1 MKLLKRKLNS
11 RGFSHIELGLLLI
24 VVIGISSVGVYV
36 YKHSTAHAATTYT
49 TLAVIKSDGYKFT
62 EQACITS
69 QSGTSP
75 NYTDT
80 VVALISVNTK
90 AGPSTIQTGRHHQS
104 SGYNPLAYYSINGAT
119 PVTEDA
125 WTTASTSTISFDL
138 PPTIGTA
145 DFTLGVEGTP
155 GSTSTSAGSTQTL
168 SSVTLCNPPVVAV
181 PTVSLSASPTSIN
194 SGSTST
200 LTWSSTAATS
210 CTATGSWTGSRL
222 TSGTYTTPAL
232 TTTSNYSLS
241 CSGAGGTTSANATVT
256 VSTSTTTPT
265 CQTLTI
271 PAYFYPTSTSNPWV
285 TAAAQAPGSIMIADI
300 TTSGPGTSVNSDY
313 TSAIAD
319 ARAAGDT
326 VFGYVDTNYTSV
338 SLATAEANVSSW
350 KNFYNVTNIF
360 FDEVSSTAAQESYYQ
375 TLSAYVHAQTAG
387 SLTILNAGDVPA
399 QSYMSAGDIIVTFE
413 GAYSTYQTT
422 TFPSWM
428 SSYGA
433 NRFYNIVYDVPT
445 SANMVSVL
453 SQAEK
458 DGIGYIYATN
468 QNLPNPYGALP
479 SYLPAELSAA
489 STNCSL

>member
-1 MKLLKRKLNS
+1 
-11 RGFSHIELGLLLI
+11 
-24 VVIGISSVGVYV
+24 
-36 YKHSTAHAATTYT
+36 
-49 TLAVIKSDGYKFT
+49 
-62 EQACITS
+62 
-69 QSGTSP
+69 
-75 NYTDT
+75 
-80 VVALISVNTK
+80 
-90 AGPSTIQTGRHHQS
+90 
-104 SGYNPLAYYSINGAT
+104 
-119 PVTEDA
+119 
-125 WTTASTSTISFDL
+125 
-138 PPTIGTA
+138 
-145 DFTLGVEGTP
+145 
-155 GSTSTSAGSTQTL
+155 
-168 SSVTLCNPPVVAV
+168 
-181 PTVSLSASPTSIN
+181 
-194 SGSTST
+194 
-200 LTWSSTAATS
+200 
-210 CTATGSWTGSRL
+210 
-222 TSGTYTTPAL
+222 
-232 TTTSNYSLS
+232 
-241 CSGAGGTTSANATVT
+241 
-256 VSTSTTTPT
+256 
-265 CQTLTI
+265 
-271 PAYFYPTSTSNPWV
+271 
-285 TAAAQAPGSIMIADI
+285 MIADI